1 MYQRL
6 LYIILTT
13 LLLSCAKSEAPVNMS
28 NKMSITPYTEVMTKS
43 LADNISIREKSVGI
57 QITDFSGTSIY
68 EDNPQNNIARLKY
81 TTDWLIDDG
90 SDNAIDIILSSQNAK
105 IYGWYPFSTEITGIG
120 ESAFLSIDIARE
132 REPLQMTDYLWCAQS
147 KTEPGGSLSINCNNP
162 DVSLR
167 MNHALT
173 LIAFV
178 IYKDGYEGDGVLSK
192 FEIIDNSIT
201 PSIRVNKEGINN
213 LQMKP
218 ADGSITG
225 GEMVSNA
232 TVNNINSTITLS
244 ADPGSDPS
252 ILFNQ
257 KNCYIMLPPM
267 SIGNRSNLEFCF
279 YIDGLSYYV
288 SLEGSET
295 ITYESGNIYV
305 YKAKLSPRMIDIT
318 GVVEWQTINYEVGSG
333 YN

>member
-6 LYIILTT
+6 SYIILTI
-13 LLLSCAKSEAPVNMS
+13 LLLSCSKSETPVNVM
-28 NKMSITPYTEVMTKS
+28 NKMSVTPYTEVMTKS
-43 LADNISIREKSVGI
+43 LVDNISIREKSVGI

-68 EDNPQNNIARLKY
+68 ENNPNNNIARLKY
-81 TTDWLIDDG
+81 TTNWLIDDG
-90 SDNAIDIILSSQNAK
+90 ADNAIDVILTSLNAK
-105 IYGWYPFSTEITGIG
+105 IYGWYPYSTEITGTG
-120 ESAFLSIDIARE
+120 ESAFLSIDIAGE
-132 REPLQMTDYLWCAQS
+132 REPDQMTDYLWCAQS
-147 KTEPGGSLSINCNNP
+147 KTEPAGSLNINCSNP
-162 DVSLR
+162 DVNLR
-167 MNHALT
+167 MNHALS

-213 LQMKP
+213 LQMKLT
-218 ADGSITG
+218 DGSITG
-225 GEMVSNA
+225 GDMVSNA
-232 TVNNINSTITLS
+232 TVNNINSTISLS
-244 ADPGSDPS
+244 VDPGLDPA

-257 KNCYIMLPPM
+257 KNCHILFPPM
-267 SIGNRSNLEFCF
+267 SINNRSNLEFRF
-279 YIDGLSYYV
+279 YIDGLKYYV